1 MYNYGMHN
9 VHQSHRDELDV
20 CLTALQQTNNM
31 VAKSTLWKFYNNLRL
46 TWVELDNEMINC
58 RRRGRLTHK
67 YTEIEAKY
75 AEHYKNFEQ
84 WTTMAA
90 LMY

>member
-1 MYNYGMHN
+1 MQEQ
-9 VHQSHRDELDV
+9 HQKYRDELDV

-46 TWVELDNEMINC
+46 AWVELDTEMVEC
-58 RRRGRLTHK
+58 RRRKRVTQK
-67 YTEIEAKY
+67 YTELAKKFT
-75 AEHYKNFEQ
+75 EHYRNFEQ
-84 WTTMAA
+84 WQVMAA